1 MSLGGVL
8 MADFI
13 ESYRGVVKAWECD
26 NFGHFTVA
34 YYFERFGEASIAT
47 LAGLRARGLLSEGED
62 WRSSAFVARFQEE
75 LRAGDGLHILTTVAE
90 QSAERL
96 RFEHKLV
103 NSVSGTVATT
113 VEETLTPRVP
123 GAAAEEAIAAQPGK
137 GFMVGSLDV
146 VRAAELDEHGE
157 LSLGGYVHRSSAASA
172 QLLGAAGITPEYLR
186 ANQRGFATFEIR
198 LELREP
204 RPRAGVRLRVESA
217 LRRLGSSSL
226 QMLHRMCEVP
236 SGRLVASG
244 SQSGAHFDLATR
256 RSTPIP
262 QELRERAAAYLVG

>member
-1 MSLGGVL
+1 
-8 MADFI
+8 MAF
-13 ESYRGVVKAWECD
+13 SRKARI
-26 NFGHFTVA
+26 GA
-34 YYFERFGEASIAT
+34 
-47 LAGLRARGLLSEGED
+47 RA
-62 WRSSAFVARFQEE
+62 AFVARFQEE
-75 LRAGDGLHILTTVAE
+75 LRAGDGLHILTTAAE
-90 QSAERL
+90 RSAERL

-103 NSVSGTVATT
+103 NSMSGAVATT
-113 VEETLTPRVP
+113 VEETLSPRVP
-123 GAAAEEAIAAQPGK
+123 GAVPDEAIAAQAGE

-146 VRAAELDEHGE
+146 VRAAEVDEHGE

-186 ANQRGFATFEIR
+186 SNQRGFATFEIR

-204 RPRAGVRLRVESA
+204 RPRAGARLKVESA
-217 LRRLGSSSL
+217 LARLGSSSL
-226 QMLHRMCEVP
+226 QMLHRMCELP

-262 QELRERAAAYLVG
+262 QELRERAAAYRLRTASPLEGEAGPQGRVKGLTAGRPETTGSERCLHHPSPSRAARRSLAQ

>member
-1 MSLGGVL
+1 

-13 ESYRGVVKAWECD
+13 ESYRGAVKAWECD

-34 YYFERFGEASIAT
+34 YYFERFSEASIAT

-62 WRSSAFVARFQEE
+62 WRSRAFVARFEEE

-90 QSAERL
+90 QSALRL

-103 NSVSGTVATT
+103 NSVSGAVATT
-113 VEETLTPRVP
+113 VEETLSPRLP
-123 GAAAEEAIAAQPGK
+123 RRAAKEAIAAQPGK

-146 VRAAELDEHGE
+146 VRAAELDEQGE
-157 LSLGGYVHRSSAASA
+157 LSLGGYVHRNSAASA
-172 QLLGAAGITPEYLR
+172 QLLAAAGITPEYLR
-186 ANQRGFATFEIR
+186 ASQRGFATFEIH

-204 RPRAGVRLRVESA
+204 RPRAGARLRVESA

-262 QELRERAAAYLVG
+262 QELRERAAKFVVR